1 MIQRFYSFI
10 QNTKNLIEYKNIR
23 KLFFLLILY
32 FFNSVLEFFSLATI
46 PLMLSIILDK
56 ELFLSKI
63 NIDFIKIFI
72 TSHETSDLI
81 FFLSFFIITIF
92 VVKNILLFLIGYFHG
107 IVTKNIKIHISNK
120 IYSYYLKSNHLLSE
134 KENSSVVQ
142 RVIFMDI
149 GNVSTFFY
157 LLITI
162 FRDILILLSVCFL
175 IISVDSFLFILVAAL
190 SSVSYLFFIF
200 TKKKLLIRG
209 YLIQNYTSNLI
220 KYINETIA
228 IIKEIKIYHL
238 ENLRLSSFSENISV
252 NEKNSFKNFIIQTV
266 PRLLLETFG
275 IIIIVSTILVFVFLK
290 KDISE
295 FVPFIGLLV
304 VSTIR
309 LIPVIGSLN
318 SSMGSLSTTT
328 ASFNKVVKIANDLL
342 IEKKEKISIFKNF
355 IELKNISF
363 KYKYKNIL
371 DCVSLKIYKNDKI
384 GIVGKSGAGK
394 TTLINIILGLLPVN
408 GGNII
413 IDNKKIRKNFVWKN
427 NIGYVPQEVF
437 LIDDTIKNNIILGS
451 ATTKI
456 NEADLIRSAKLAQL
470 HDFIME
476 LPDKYNTI
484 VGERGSNLSVGQRQ
498 RLGVARAL
506 FVNPKLLVL
515 DESSNSL
522 DKKTEKRF
530 IEDIFRACRNITI
543 IFISHNLKSLSKC
556 NKIYDLEKSKFI

>member
-1 MIQRFYSFI
+1 MIQRIYSFI
-10 QNTKNLIEYKNIR
+10 QSTKNLIEYKNIR

-46 PLMLSIILDK
+46 PIMLTIILDK
-56 ELFLSKI
+56 ELLFSKI

-72 TSHETSDLI
+72 TSHNTSDLI
-81 FFLSFFIITIF
+81 IFLSFFIITVF

-107 IVTKNIKIHISNK
+107 MVTKNIKIHISNK
-120 IYSYYLKSNHLLSE
+120 IYSHYLKSNHLLRE

-175 IISVDSFLFILVAAL
+175 IISVDSFLFILVAVL

-220 KYINETIA
+220 KYVNETIA

-238 ENLRLSSFSENISV
+238 ENLRLSFFSENISV

-266 PRLLLETFG
+266 PRLLLETFA
-275 IIIIVSTILVFVFLK
+275 IIIIVSSILFFVFLK
-290 KDISE
+290 KDILE

-363 KYKYKNIL
+363 KYKSKNIL
-371 DCVSLKIYKNDKI
+371 DGVSLKIYKNDKI

-394 TTLINIILGLLPVN
+394 TTLINVILGLLPVN

-451 ATTKI
+451 AKTKI
-456 NEADLIRSAKLAQL
+456 NEVDLIRSAKLAQL

-484 VGERGSNLSVGQRQ
+484 VGERGSNLSAGQRQ

-515 DESSNSL
+515 DESSSSL